1 MKVRDIIEILSK
13 YNPDSDLEVAV
24 AGEESYLT
32 GTLDVKIMRFYPQSN
47 RITDNIFETPKSED
61 EEDSYL
67 TLVLITE

>member
-1 MKVRDIIEILSK
+1 MKVREVIEILSK

-24 AGEESYLT
+24 AGEESYLA
-32 GTLDVKIMRFYPQSN
+32 GTLNIKVMRFYPQSN
-47 RITDNIFETPKSED
+47 RITDNIFEAPKGDD